1 MLYFFDYSNLIEA
14 VYNKGLSS
22 KEVAEIL
29 GISERKYLLKLNNQE
44 EFTQKEI
51 SLLVDNV
58 LDLSPESIPDFFF
71 RGASKEHLLN
81 KRGCPLVTLRRL
93 FVTLR
98 VFLPKNE

>member
-51 SLLVDNV
+51 SLLVDNI
-58 LDLSPESIPDFFF
+58 LDLSPESIPDYFFQ
-71 RGASKEHLLN
+71 RSK
-81 KRGCPLVTLRRL
+81 
-93 FVTLR
+93 
-98 VFLPKNE
+98 